1 MRRSA
6 ADDRQIGLLME
17 RLLQYFDDLDDAVG
31 MIGLIEERLR
41 RFLFALF
48 SLLTLSVAA
57 LASIWLATL
66 HPPIALAT
74 SMLLFVLL
82 LYRSVT
88 SPAVAR
94 SQIA

>member
-1 MRRSA
+1 
-6 ADDRQIGLLME
+6 ME
-17 RLLQYFDDLDDAVG
+17 RMLQYLDDLDDAFG
-31 MIGLIEERLR
+31 MIGLIVERLR

-48 SLLTLSVAA
+48 SYLTLSIAA

-74 SMLLFVLL
+74 SILLFVLL

-88 SPAVAR
+88 SPTAAR
-94 SQIA
+94 SRIA

>member
-1 MRRSA
+1 
-6 ADDRQIGLLME
+6 ME
-17 RLLQYFDDLDDAVG
+17 RVLQYLDDLDDAFG
-31 MIGLIEERLR
+31 MIGLIAERLR

-48 SLLTLSVAA
+48 SYLTLGIAA

-88 SPAVAR
+88 SPTAAR
-94 SQIA
+94 SRIA